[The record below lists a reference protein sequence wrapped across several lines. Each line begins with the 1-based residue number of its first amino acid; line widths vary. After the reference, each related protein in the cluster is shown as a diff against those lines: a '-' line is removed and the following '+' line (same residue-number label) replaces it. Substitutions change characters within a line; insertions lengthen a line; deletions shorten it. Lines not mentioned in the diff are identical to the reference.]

1 MLNGKKRLNQGE
13 ISISLK
19 DRNENVESYVL
30 RPTSRAWQVISRQY
44 QGLAKAR
51 QMILDENADAI
62 VFIVRVGTNMSDRDA
77 RNLSDKIWENG
88 IDIDLLVPLIK
99 YIAILNNGGRPL
111 PDDVEGAFDDMQT
124 VEDVRN
130 DRSIEDYTEKND

>member
-13 ISISLK
+13 ILITLTSR
-19 DRNENVESYVL
+19 DGDAESYVL

-51 QMILDENADAI
+51 QMIIDENADVI
-62 VFIVRVGTNMSDRDA
+62 TFVIRVGTGMSDRDA
-77 RNLSDKIWENG
+77 RNLSDKIFENG
-88 IDIDLLVPLIK
+88 VDIDLLVPLIK

-111 PDDVEGAFDDMQT
+111 PDDIEGSFDDIET
-124 VEDVRN
+124 ID
-130 DRSIEDYTEKND
+130 DAHSDKSIEDYSEKND